1 MTQHRTRRSFAHS
14 EVASPR
20 GGKLGKTDTDQRGP
34 RGGGCGLGTAD
45 RDPRL
50 QSSGGGGYAEPG
62 TSARPHVSALDSGG
76 LGRPARDFPSYL
88 SEIESGKKR
97 PSLDLLDRYARIFGI
112 PASTFLALEE
122 KARGGLGKKTK
133 RAEQL
138 LKYLELM
145 LAEDAARASPKT
157 PGAQDEG
164 WLG

>member
-1 MTQHRTRRSFAHS
+1 MRNPALRHARAFRRWTQEDLA
-14 EVASPR
+14 
-20 GGKLGKTDTDQRGP
+20 GQLGI
-34 RGGGCGLGTAD
+34 
-45 RDPRL
+45 
-50 QSSGGGGYAEPG
+50 
-62 TSARPHVSALDSGG
+62 SA
-76 LGRPARDFPSYL
+76 SYL

-97 PSLDLLDRYARIFGI
+97 PSLDLLDSYARIFGI

-122 KARGGLGKKTK
+122 KARGRRGKKTK

-157 PGAQDEG
+157 SGAQDEG